1 MIQTMA
7 PGPRLGQMI
16 TAMIITYTAAFAA
29 VALRIMSRKLVRVR
43 LGFDDYTAI
52 AALVSL
58 TLHHETMHLIRDS
71 FSQLAFSF

>member
-16 TAMIITYTAAFAA
+16 AAMIITYTAAFAA
-29 VALRIMSRKLVRVR
+29 VVLRIMSRRLVQLR
-43 LGFDDYTAI
+43 LGFDDYTAV

-58 TLHHETMHLIRDS
+58 AVPHEITHLIQDRS
-71 FSQLAFSF
+71 AQLASSY